1 MLFYISIGFIIYL
14 ITTRITKAF
23 VKDVNKNID
32 KYDREKPTKIVIN
45 QYTTEQHLHVTE
57 SQLERLKSKD

>member
-23 VKDVNKNID
+23 VKDVNRNID
-32 KYDREKPTKIVIN
+32 KYDNDKPTKIVIN

>member
-45 QYTTEQHLHVTE
+45 QYTTEQHLHITE
-57 SQLERLKSKD
+57 SQLEKLKSKD